1 MVADLAMRGQG
12 ARRISS
18 GSCSRLF
25 SVFPIEGR
33 QPPKAAYSTT
43 PTDPLHDAP
52 FAAGYSPT
60 VTLQTDLDAP
70 AVF

>member
-12 ARRISS
+12 GRRIPS
-18 GSCSRLF
+18 GSCGRLF
-25 SVFPIEGR
+25 SVLPMQGR
-33 QPPKAAYSTT
+33 SPPKAAYFIT
-43 PTDPLHDAP
+43 PADPLHDAP